1 MLDGLKFWGVNP
13 DLVFTYP
20 YNMVFVLISLFI
32 LYLLFKRFIFILK
45 RGELERNLIKF
56 PGLAEIRAQ
65 LGDLYFNNKDFF
77 LAKNLY
83 MQALDMHPGLHYAR
97 IKLAEIYFASR
108 DDQKAIEQLTELLK
122 RTSEEKYK
130 YSVKVTLEKWN
141 IDRDTVHKI
150 IHS

>member
-1 MLDGLKFWGVNP
+1 MLDGLKFWGINP
-13 DLVFTYP
+13 DLIFVYP
-20 YNMVFVLISLFI
+20 YNIIFIMILLFI
-32 LYLLFKRFIFILK
+32 LYLLSKRFIFILK
-45 RGELERNLIKF
+45 RGELERNLVKF

-65 LGDLYFNNKDFF
+65 LGDLYFNNKKF
-77 LAKNLY
+77 LQAKIFY

-108 DDQKAIEQLTELLK
+108 EEQKAIEQLTELLK

-141 IDRDTVHKI
+141 IDGDTVHKI
-150 IHS
+150 LQS

>member
-13 DLVFTYP
+13 DVIFIYP
-20 YNMVFVLISLFI
+20 YNMVFGLILFFI
-32 LYLLFKRFIFILK
+32 FYWLSKRFIFFLK
-45 RGELERNLIKF
+45 RAELERNLIKF

-65 LGDLYFNNKDFF
+65 LGDLYFNNKNFHQ
-77 LAKNLY
+77 AKIYY

-97 IKLAEIYFASR
+97 IKLAEIYFMSR
-108 DDQKAIEQLTELLK
+108 DGQKAIEQLTELLK
-122 RTSEEKYK
+122 RSSEEKFK

-141 IDRDTVHKI
+141 VDSDTIHKI